1 MMEIGGLLRHS
12 DRWFS
17 CRSRSNRSIIAKR
30 VLKNKHYRKK
40 KREEKKEKLTIRM
53 WVTYSPSG
61 FDQTNS
67 SSSSHALS

>member
-1 MMEIGGLLRHS
+1 MMEIGGLLRHR

-17 CRSRSNRSIIAKR
+17 CRSRRSIIAKR
-30 VLKNKHYRKK
+30 VLRTNIIER